1 MHGWQANKRHIY
13 VWLLKIG
20 LCPKNKSH
28 PLGGWIFT
36 DICDMYAKADMYG
49 LGAGIYPKDKLPPL
63 PVHPHCLCRY
73 VEVIEGEVDMQQQRD
88 QAREAGD
95 KWLNSLPE

>member
-1 MHGWQANKRHIY
+1 LHGWQANKRHIY

-36 DICDMYAKADMYG
+36 LLPAKNSADKNYF
-49 LGAGIYPKDKLPPL
+49 
-63 PVHPHCLCRY
+63 
-73 VEVIEGEVDMQQQRD
+73 
-88 QAREAGD
+88 
-95 KWLNSLPE
+95 

>member
-1 MHGWQANKRHIY
+1 

-36 DICDMYAKADMYG
+36 VFIRDNG
-49 LGAGIYPKDKLPPL
+49 LH
-63 PVHPHCLCRY
+63 VC
-73 VEVIEGEVDMQQQRD
+73 
-88 QAREAGD
+88 
-95 KWLNSLPE
+95 

>member
-1 MHGWQANKRHIY
+1 

-36 DICDMYAKADMYG
+36 MQ
-49 LGAGIYPKDKLPPL
+49 GAGLRLLLLFLIGINIILLK
-63 PVHPHCLCRY
+63 
-73 VEVIEGEVDMQQQRD
+73 IF
-88 QAREAGD
+88 
-95 KWLNSLPE
+95 

>member
-1 MHGWQANKRHIY
+1 

-36 DICDMYAKADMYG
+36 AFMQ
-49 LGAGIYPKDKLPPL
+49 LGFYVIMMFSCCPL
-63 PVHPHCLCRY
+63 IAC
-73 VEVIEGEVDMQQQRD
+73 
-88 QAREAGD
+88 
-95 KWLNSLPE
+95 

>member
-1 MHGWQANKRHIY
+1 

-36 DICDMYAKADMYG
+36 VEIVKKAFALCFY
-49 LGAGIYPKDKLPPL
+49 IYQTIYQY
-63 PVHPHCLCRY
+63 CLRN
-73 VEVIEGEVDMQQQRD
+73 V
-88 QAREAGD
+88 
-95 KWLNSLPE
+95 L

>member
-1 MHGWQANKRHIY
+1 

-36 DICDMYAKADMYG
+36 YSYIA
-49 LGAGIYPKDKLPPL
+49 
-63 PVHPHCLCRY
+63 V
-73 VEVIEGEVDMQQQRD
+73 
-88 QAREAGD
+88 
-95 KWLNSLPE
+95 

>member
-1 MHGWQANKRHIY
+1 

-36 DICDMYAKADMYG
+36 TQKAK
-49 LGAGIYPKDKLPPL
+49 K
-63 PVHPHCLCRY
+63 
-73 VEVIEGEVDMQQQRD
+73 
-88 QAREAGD
+88 
-95 KWLNSLPE
+95 